1 MTDVLVNQIGESF
14 CNVYTYQI
22 ITMYPLSITI
32 LFVNAISVKQQFKAY
47 IYIYKIFKH
56 NWNKNRN

>member
-1 MTDVLVNQIGESF
+1 MIDVLVNQIGESF

-32 LFVNAISVKQQFKAY
+32 LFVNAISVKQQFKTY
-47 IYIYKIFKH
+47 IYNIQAQLE
-56 NWNKNRN
+56 